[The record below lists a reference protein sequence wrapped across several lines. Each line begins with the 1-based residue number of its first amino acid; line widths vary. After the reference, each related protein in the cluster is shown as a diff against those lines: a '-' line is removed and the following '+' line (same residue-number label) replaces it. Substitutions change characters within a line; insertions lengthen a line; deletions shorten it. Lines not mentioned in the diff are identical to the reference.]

1 MNKLIKG
8 GTGSSMYLS
17 QIVDSITGQ
26 SDLIPKIVTEDTLNI
41 QFPDYGDK
49 VYLLQFNQDCNITI
63 KNVPRLQFQKL
74 TLILQQPINGNC
86 YPTFVN
92 EIEWKDGKKP
102 FVSIEAG
109 KETILEIIG
118 FNNKLKGKKIYG

>member
-1 MNKLIKG
+1 MQKLIKG

-26 SDLIPKIVTEDTLNI
+26 SALIPKIVTQSSLNI
-41 QFPDYGDK
+41 RFPQFGDK
-49 VYLLQFNQDCNITI
+49 AYLLQFNQDCNVTI
-63 KNVPRLQFQKL
+63 QNIPTLQFQKI
-74 TLILQQPINGNC
+74 TLILQQPIKGNC
-86 YPTFVN
+86 YPTFTN
-92 EIEWKDGKKP
+92 DIQWEDGKKP

-109 KETILEIIG
+109 KETIIELIG